1 MKKSFEEVMDAVDF
15 RDLLKMKRDLEN
27 GGQEI
32 NRIVER
38 KIKEEIKKHDIHCI
52 TCTGRIIQESENNFS
67 LSFGPEGMRRRASF
81 CGIDCMEYFIRNLK
95 QLIEMRNEEIGDI
108 PDLDESGKYKL

>member
-15 RDLLKMKRDLEN
+15 KDLLKMKKDLEN

-108 PDLDESGKYKL
+108 PDLDESGKYR